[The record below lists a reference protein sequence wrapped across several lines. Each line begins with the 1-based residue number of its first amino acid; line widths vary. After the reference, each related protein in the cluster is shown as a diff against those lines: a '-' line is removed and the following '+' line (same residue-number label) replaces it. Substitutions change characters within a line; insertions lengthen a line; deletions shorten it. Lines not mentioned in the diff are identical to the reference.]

1 MRTSQPSQPTTGT
14 NNTGPRGL
22 GTGLAASAGQRLPV
36 PPRER
41 KPALAALA
49 VLLIL
54 GGALVSAYLVIQ
66 SGQRVSAIA
75 IDKAVAA
82 GEQIPVTAL
91 KQVSIGDT
99 GIPYV
104 SWSELDEVTKSYALV
119 PLTPGALLVS
129 GMTTQTQETAKGR
142 VLVGL
147 SLKAG
152 QLPSEGLKPGQR
164 LALYAVGGRSESGI
178 KPGTMLSAD
187 ALVYKTPA
195 TSDDG
200 SLASKTKTRTSTEVR
215 VSVEVLPEQAPA
227 ITLAASAGDIAV
239 VVVPPGTTVTMPQA
253 PQSKPQSK
261 PQQPTTKPGG

>member
-14 NNTGPRGL
+14 NSTGPRGL

-49 VLLIL
+49 VLLVL

-75 IDKAVAA
+75 VDKAVAA
-82 GEQIPVTAL
+82 GELIPESAL

-99 GIPYV
+99 GIQYV
-104 SWSELDEVTKSYALV
+104 SWSERDKVLQSYALV
-119 PLTPGALLVS
+119 PLTPGALLVN
-129 GMTTQTQETAKGR
+129 GMTTQAQETAKGR

-152 QLPSEGLKPGQR
+152 QLPSEGLTIGQR

-187 ALVYKTPA
+187 ALVYKTSA
-195 TSDDG
+195 TTSDG
-200 SLASKTKTRTSTEVR
+200 SLTAKTRTGTEVR

-227 ITLAASAGDIAV
+227 ITLAASAGDVAA

-253 PQSKPQSK
+253 PQPK

>member
-14 NNTGPRGL
+14 DNTGPRGL

-54 GGALVSAYLVIQ
+54 GGALISAYLVIQ

-75 IDKAVAA
+75 IDKPVAA
-82 GEQIPVTAL
+82 GELIPKTAL

-99 GIPYV
+99 GIQYV
-104 SWSELDEVTKSYALV
+104 SWSELDKVTRSYAQV
-119 PLTPGALLVS
+119 PLTPGALLVNS
-129 GMTTQTQETAKGR
+129 MTTQAQDTAKGR

-152 QLPSEGLKPGQR
+152 QLPSEGLKVGQR
-164 LALYAVGGRSESGI
+164 LALYAVGGRSESGV

-187 ALVYKTPA
+187 ALVYKVPSTQA
-195 TSDDG
+195 DD
-200 SLASKTKTRTSTEVR
+200 SLVPSRTSTGTTVR

-227 ITLAASAGDIAV
+227 ITMAASAGDVAA

-253 PQSKPQSK
+253 PQTKPQSK
-261 PQQPTTKPGG
+261 PQPTNKPGG

>member
-1 MRTSQPSQPTTGT
+1 MRTSQPSQPTGT

-66 SGQRVSAIA
+66 SGDRVSAIA
-75 IDKAVAA
+75 VNAPVAA
-82 GEQIPVTAL
+82 GERIPATAL
-91 KQVSIGDT
+91 KEVSIGDT
-99 GIPYV
+99 GIEYV
-104 SWSELDEVTKSYALV
+104 RWSELDKVTQTYAKV

-129 GMTTQTQETAKGR
+129 EMTSQVPDTTKGR
-142 VLVGL
+142 VIVGL

-152 QLPSEGLKPGQR
+152 QVPSQGLEMGQT
-164 LALYAVGGRSESGI
+164 LALYAVGGRESGV
-178 KPGTMLSAD
+178 KPGTLLAADAVVREVPGSSSDDSELSARM
-187 ALVYKTPA
+187 K
-195 TSDDG
+195 S
-200 SLASKTKTRTSTEVR
+200 STEVR

-227 ITLAASAGDIAV
+227 VTQAASAGDVAV
-239 VVVPPGTTVTMPQA
+239 AIVPPGTAVPQTPA
-253 PQSKPQSK
+253 PAKPQTK
-261 PQQPTTKPGG
+261 PTTKPGG